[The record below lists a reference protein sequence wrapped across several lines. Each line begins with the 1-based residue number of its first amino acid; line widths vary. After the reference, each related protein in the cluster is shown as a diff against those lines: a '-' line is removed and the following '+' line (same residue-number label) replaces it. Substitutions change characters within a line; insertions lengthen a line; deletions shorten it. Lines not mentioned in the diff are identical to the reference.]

1 MFFYW
6 PKFPALCL
14 ENLGR
19 QRHRSRHAEVTRW
32 PAMVPAKILKG
43 RPAPYG
49 GRDWGNGDSRR
60 GRPRVSSAHPRRG
73 SLQAGS
79 SDLKKQ
85 KTGRNLAASVTTA
98 RHGQG
103 PGAGRCARRGFWFR
117 VVARLV
123 LVVAGRRGDDL
134 DGARIPDS
142 GGGGPR
148 RARCTRGFLHER
160 ASCRRGHGCKRRK
173 SSTSVDGLQG
183 PSRIASKEAT
193 DRWRIAARVGC
204 PALAR
209 LRTSCHARQ
218 KGRTL

>member
-1 MFFYW
+1 MRYKKKRVAQGRRRLVVPFGLPALVAGWLGFL
-6 PKFPALCL
+6 PATPHQPNFLRLRARAVSALCL

-85 KTGRNLAASVTTA
+85 KTGRNLAGSGTTPRPA
-98 RHGQG
+98 RGRSLCAAG
-103 PGAGRCARRGFWFR
+103 LLLSGRGA
-117 VVARLV
+117 
-123 LVVAGRRGDDL
+123 
-134 DGARIPDS
+134 
-142 GGGGPR
+142 PR
-148 RARCTRGFLHER
+148 RSRAACVATTWSTGF
-160 ASCRRGHGCKRRK
+160 
-173 SSTSVDGLQG
+173 SS
-183 PSRIASKEAT
+183 
-193 DRWRIAARVGC
+193 
-204 PALAR
+204 
-209 LRTSCHARQ
+209 
-218 KGRTL
+218 